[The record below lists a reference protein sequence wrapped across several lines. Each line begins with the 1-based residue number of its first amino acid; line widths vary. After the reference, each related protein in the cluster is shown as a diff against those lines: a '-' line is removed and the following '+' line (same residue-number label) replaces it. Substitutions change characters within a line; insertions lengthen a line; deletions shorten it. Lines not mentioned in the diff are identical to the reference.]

1 MDAMVDDF
9 MIFQQE
15 ELGKTQKNLDHNF
28 SVFCEI
34 WAAPPP
40 PLNFTWCPGF
50 VHPWLQGCSLRRFCR
65 GYEFI

>member
-34 WAAPPP
+34 WAAHPPP
-40 PLNFTWCPGF
+40 PQLYLVSGICA
-50 VHPWLQGCSLRRFCR
+50 SLAS
-65 GYEFI
+65 GV